1 MTLPVSARVEAAPN
15 FLSNLEAAHAFFVLQ
30 DVDSANARLKALKAA
45 LREMVTILS
54 WSPGSGRPARFL
66 AGKSAQARLRTQAI
80 LQLAQQAH
88 LPLLRE
94 YVVGQHVVL
103 YAHADSEIVLLAVKH
118 QRQLSYSVE

>member
-54 WSPGSGRPARFL
+54 WSPESGRPARFL

-80 LQLAQQAH
+80 LQLAEQAH

-103 YAHADSEIVLLAVKH
+103 YAHSDSEIVLLAVKH